1 MKNILFQNWTFFR
14 AIRLFMGIAIFIQAF
29 IVKDLFLGFAGIV
42 FSGMAL
48 FNAGCCGSNGCT
60 TPLVNSK
67 NKTKDISYEEV
78 V

>member
-1 MKNILFQNWTFFR
+1 MKNILLNNWTFFR
-14 AIRLFMGIAIFIQAF
+14 AIRLIMGIAIITQA
-29 IVKDLFLGFAGIV
+29 IIAKDILFGLAGFV

-60 TPLVNSK
+60 TTPVKTK

>member
-14 AIRLFMGIAIFIQAF
+14 AIRLIMGIAILIQAF
-29 IVKDLFLGFAGIV
+29 IIKDFFLGFAGVI

-48 FNAGCCGSNGCT
+48 FNAGCCGSNGCST
-60 TPLVNSK
+60 SPISTK

>member
-14 AIRLFMGIAIFIQAF
+14 ATRLIMGVAILIQAF
-29 IVKDLFLGFAGIV
+29 IVKDFFLGFAGVI

-60 TPLVNSK
+60 TRPVNTK

>member
-14 AIRLFMGIAIFIQAF
+14 AIRLIMGIAIIIQAI
-29 IVKDLFLGFAGIV
+29 IVKDAFLGFVGVI

-60 TPLVNSK
+60 TTPVNTK

>member
-14 AIRLFMGIAIFIQAF
+14 AIRLIMGIAIIIQAI
-29 IVKDLFLGFAGIV
+29 IVKDAFLGFAGVI

-60 TPLVNSK
+60 TTPVKTK

>member
-1 MKNILFQNWTFFR
+1 MKNILLNNWTFFR
-14 AIRLFMGIAIFIQAF
+14 AIRLIMGIAIIIQAF
-29 IVKDLFLGFAGIV
+29 IVKDAFLGFAGVI

-60 TPLVNSK
+60 TTPVNTK

>member
-1 MKNILFQNWTFFR
+1 MKNILLNNWTFFR
-14 AIRLFMGIAIFIQAF
+14 AIRLIMGIAIIIQA
-29 IVKDLFLGFAGIV
+29 IIAKDILFGLAGFV

-60 TPLVNSK
+60 TTPVNTK